1 MGTFRQSSGGPL
13 VSCCLLTACGPEP
26 LNMPVAYFTPGD
38 WEPGEIKE
46 CQKAQWNNNELLAS
60 WLLQSIIGE

>member
-1 MGTFRQSSGGPL
+1 
-13 VSCCLLTACGPEP
+13 
-26 LNMPVAYFTPGD
+26 MPVAYFTPGD